1 MEECMKK
8 MRWVVFFAVVLCL
21 VGAGAVMAGG
31 KQEAPGT
38 EGTADAG
45 GGVKKVDVTVQMFSG
60 PEFDAMVPTAE
71 YWNQNYEEKTGIHV
85 NNIALSRVG
94 YFEKMQSQLVAGL
107 AEPNLVHPFSMALG
121 KLRPYLEDLRS
132 YLDDPE
138 VMTGPDGEEYQF
150 SQFLAPARASVTAA
164 DGAILGMPKDMSE
177 LAVYYRKDIIS
188 NPPETWPEFVETA
201 KKYTKSINPGSPTEY
216 GVVLQGK
223 YEKWTFCAALET
235 LWPAG
240 YEIFAPGSGT
250 EIDGYNPDVVKAFKV
265 FEDLYKAEALY
276 PGFDNTEYPEVSAAL
291 ESGDVA
297 MAIQWNAN
305 YFSLTNPDISP
316 KVYDKIA
323 LYDPP
328 GWKQPDGSIKRM
340 MYVQTI
346 NLSLNKSS
354 KNKKQAMQFLAW
366 SSLGE
371 GAYLYAEAGGSSP
384 IKGVWMADDAMMP
397 YPVLAP
403 MVEKYGRSLPMHDDM
418 TELVMIGSSWIQKVG
433 IGAATAEEAARG
445 LPAEMKKFLETR

>member
-1 MEECMKK
+1 MKK
-8 MRWVVFFAVVLCL
+8 MRRIMLFALTIAL
-21 VGAGAVMAGG
+21 AGTMCAMAGG
-31 KQEAPGT
+31 
-38 EGTADAG
+38 EGEEEDTG
-45 GGVKKVDVTVQMFSG
+45 SKEKPVTITVQMFSG

-71 YWNQNYEEKTGIHV
+71 YWNKNYEAETGIHV

-107 AEPNLVHPFSMALG
+107 ADPDLVHPFNMALG
-121 KLRPYLEDLRS
+121 KLRPYLEDLRP
-132 YLDDPE
+132 YLNDPE
-138 VMTGPDGEEYQF
+138 IMTGPDGEKYEFTQ
-150 SQFLAPARASVTAA
+150 LLTPAQACVTAA

-177 LAVYYRKDIIS
+177 LCVYYRKDIIS
-188 NPPETWPEFVETA
+188 DPPDTWPEFVEMA
-201 KKYTKSINPGSPTEY
+201 KNYTQSINPSSPTKY

-235 LWPAG
+235 LWSSG
-240 YEIFAPGSGT
+240 YEIFAPGSET
-250 EIDGYNPDVVKAFKV
+250 DIDGYNPDAARAFKV
-265 FEDLYKAEALY
+265 FQDLYEVEALY

-291 ESGDVA
+291 ESADVA

-305 YFSLTNPDISP
+305 YFSLSNKDISP

-323 LYDPP
+323 LSAPP
-328 GWKQPDGSIKRM
+328 GWKQADGSVKRA

-346 NLSLNKSS
+346 NLSLNKNS
-354 KNKKQAMQFLAW
+354 KNKDAAMKFLAW

-371 GAYLYAEAGGSSP
+371 GAQLYAEAGGSSP
-384 IKGVWMADDAMMP
+384 IKGVWLADDAMMP

-403 MVEKYGRSLPMHDDM
+403 MVEEYGRSLPMHDDM
-418 TELVMIGSSWIQKVG
+418 TELVMIGSSWVQKVG

-445 LPAEMKKFLETR
+445 MPEEMKKFLKSR